1 MSSFTFVRGT
11 DGVGVIRGQDKY
23 GVQGSI
29 IVSTVEYDR
38 LQEITSRLD
47 KGAQVDEVIRDFWA
61 PLVDKIADI
70 EAGEEDE
77 RVDPLDSHRVI
88 HESVAHVSGSPAVSV
103 DLDYDGTC
111 ILAVVE
117 GHHHRL
123 AWVMDELFI
132 EGLPPVAATP
142 VHPGE
147 FGVPF

>member
-1 MSSFTFVRGT
+1 MSFTFVRGT
-11 DGVGVIRGQDKY
+11 DGIGVIRGQDKY
-23 GVQGSI
+23 GVFGSI

-61 PLVDKIADI
+61 PLVDAISEI
-70 EAGEEDE
+70 EAGEDAP
-77 RVDPLDSHRVI
+77 VDPLDSHRVI
-88 HESVAHVSGSPAVSV
+88 HEHVDHVSGSPAVSV

-111 ILAVVE
+111 ILAVVD
-117 GHHHRL
+117 GYHDRL
-123 AWVMDELFI
+123 AWVMDSLFI